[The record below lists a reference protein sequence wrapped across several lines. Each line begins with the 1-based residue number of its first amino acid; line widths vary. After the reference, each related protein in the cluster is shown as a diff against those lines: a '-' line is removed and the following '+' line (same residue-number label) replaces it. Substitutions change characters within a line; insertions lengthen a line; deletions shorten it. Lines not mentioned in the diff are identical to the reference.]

1 MGKILQFRQKRK
13 PQNNYEKT
21 DRQVID
27 AVELLIEYA
36 YECGSNIESI
46 VSSKELAEVVR
57 SLHVMFGKMNGMKQE
72 DLDLANEMDLTKLYR
87 NQGFLNNVDK
97 SEE

>member
-1 MGKILQFRQKRK
+1 MCIRDRFRQKPK
-13 PQNNYEKT
+13 PGNAYGKT

-36 YECGSNIESI
+36 YECGGDVETVVN
-46 VSSKELAEVVR
+46 SKELAEVVR
-57 SLHVMFGKMNGMKQE
+57 SSHVMFGKMNGMRQQ
-72 DLDLANEMDLTKLYR
+72 DLDLTKDMDLTKLY
-87 NQGFLNNVDK
+87 NSQGYLDNVDK

>member
-1 MGKILQFRQKRK
+1 MGKILQFRQKPK
-13 PQNNYEKT
+13 PGNAYGKT

-36 YECGSNIESI
+36 YECGGDVETV

-57 SLHVMFGKMNGMKQE
+57 SLHVMFGKMNGMRQQ
-72 DLDLANEMDLTKLYR
+72 DLDLTKDMDLTKLY
-87 NQGFLNNVDK
+87 NSQGYLDNVDK